1 MRQQNADLKS
11 EIERTRKECD
21 IQVLLLQEDNETTRI
36 RLHEVQQ
43 ELDAFHTETD
53 GRNPESE
60 KLSRDFEELKT
71 KSQKREDEF
80 RKLADSHMETV
91 RGFNNEKNKRLE
103 LQKNFEEKCLE
114 VQNSQKEVEK
124 FRELSRSAE
133 EKLEKK
139 SKRVSELEGICKNAK
154 ENDEHREAKYSQE
167 LSKLEETIKKYQNEM
182 NEVKGKSE
190 ESSREVLGLNKEL
203 EKRMKVDEQVLNR
216 IKTGFESWSELID
229 SNTKDNHLDTDE
241 SMRDK
246 TNILDAVDA
255 LCKKVGLL
263 NSSISE
269 EKEKSFSLEQRLQ
282 AQQASVRRCSACEK
296 RRDENTSLVEDLEE
310 ARLNHRKEL
319 DRLQESMNNESHTLK
334 SHAEE
339 IKLKL
344 TSKVILLQSDIS
356 ELNAKHEQDLGRVK
370 EQHTKEV
377 RG

>member
-114 VQNSQKEVEK
+114 LQNSQKEVEK

-133 EKLEKK
+133 EKFEKK
-139 SKRVSELEGICKNAK
+139 SKRVSELEGICKNTK

-216 IKTGFESWSELID
+216 IKTGFESWSESID

-263 NSSISE
+263 NNSISE
-269 EKEKSFSLEQRLQ
+269 EKEKSFNLEQRLQ
-282 AQQASVRRCSACEK
+282 AQQASARRCSACEK

-356 ELNAKHEQDLGRVK
+356 ELNAKHEQGLGRVK

>member
-36 RLHEVQQ
+36 RLHEVQE

-103 LQKNFEEKCLE
+103 LQKNFEGKCLE
-114 VQNSQKEVEK
+114 LQNSQKEVEK

-133 EKLEKK
+133 EKFEKK

-263 NSSISE
+263 NSSITE